1 MKLKFRK
8 SQLSQKRGACSLV
21 FDDGY
26 KETIENVLPILDQ
39 YNLKATFAFAG
50 KPEMIEQTE
59 QISCSNLDILA
70 KIRKKRHEVA
80 SHTLHHKNLTQCS
93 KQELKKELK
102 KSQKLLCAQ
111 TIIYPGGKYNKKVI
125 AEASKYYLAGRGVE
139 QGLNNIPPQNF
150 YTLKSFVLRQNT
162 KWFLLNREAKKA
174 HQKNQW
180 LIESYHLVSNRQK
193 NYRFTVTPEE
203 FENHLKKLIALNLW
217 IAPLGKITNYILKH
231 TVTKTDDRS
240 FL

>member
-1 MKLKFRK
+1 MFINLQKTQK
-8 SQLSQKRGACSLV
+8 SQKRGACSLV

-39 YNLKATFAFAG
+39 YNLKATFAFVG
-50 KPEMIEQTE
+50 KPKMIEKTE

-70 KIRKKRHEVA
+70 KIREKGHEVA

-93 KQELKKELK
+93 KQESKKELK
-102 KSQKLLCAQ
+102 NSQELLSAQ

-162 KWFLLNREAKKA
+162 KWFLINREAKKA
-174 HQKNQW
+174 HRRNKW
-180 LIESYHLVSNRQK
+180 LIESYHLVSNTEK
-193 NYRFTVTPEE
+193 SYRFTVNPKD
-203 FENHLKKLIALNLW
+203 FEKHLKKLIKLNLW
-217 IAPLGKITNYILKH
+217 VAPLAKIANYILKH